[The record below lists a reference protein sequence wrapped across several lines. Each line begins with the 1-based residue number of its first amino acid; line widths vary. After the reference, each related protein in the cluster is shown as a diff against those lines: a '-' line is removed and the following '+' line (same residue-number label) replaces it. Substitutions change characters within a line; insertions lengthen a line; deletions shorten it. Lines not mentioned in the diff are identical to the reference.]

1 MKTILGAKI
10 QRVQFYKNS
19 FDKDSISGSI
29 WTDGKFSIIIRRG
42 KFFLQ
47 DKDAKSHGLILK
59 GTTAYRKIKRAIAI
73 WFKDYRKKSLMMESA
88 SYLRSRCIDGIH
100 NLEIQRIRNR
110 KVNMFQVLGDV
121 LGPVYSQKQF
131 S

>member
-1 MKTILGAKI
+1 MKKFTTEKI
-10 QRVQFYKNS
+10 AEMQNALL
-19 FDKDSISGSI
+19 
-29 WTDGKFSIIIRRG
+29 T
-42 KFFLQ
+42 
-47 DKDAKSHGLILK
+47 
-59 GTTAYRKIKRAIAI
+59 IKR
-73 WFKDYRKKSLMMESA
+73 LMMESA